1 MLFEYTLGI
10 LLAVS
15 KSDCEIKEKYTMW
28 NGINRRKFPRASY
41 KCLITIRKRLTAKTI
56 STHTENI
63 GAGGICVLIKED
75 LGLFQGVDL
84 ELFLE
89 DKHPQIKCGGTVVW
103 VVKKSEPKQKG
114 SYIYDTGVEFIDVRP
129 EDRDRISEAVEEIL
143 KSHSKSKK

>member
-1 MLFEYTLGI
+1 
-10 LLAVS
+10 
-15 KSDCEIKEKYTMW
+15 MW
-28 NGINRRKFPRASY
+28 NGINRRKFPRANY
-41 KCLITIRKRLTAKTI
+41 KCLITIKKRLTAKTI

-89 DKHPQIKCGGTVVW
+89 DAKPAIKCGGTVVW

-114 SYIYDTGVEFIDVRP
+114 SYIYDTGIEFIDIRP
-129 EDRDRISEAVEEIL
+129 EDGDRISETVEEIL
-143 KSHSKSKK
+143 RSQTKSKK